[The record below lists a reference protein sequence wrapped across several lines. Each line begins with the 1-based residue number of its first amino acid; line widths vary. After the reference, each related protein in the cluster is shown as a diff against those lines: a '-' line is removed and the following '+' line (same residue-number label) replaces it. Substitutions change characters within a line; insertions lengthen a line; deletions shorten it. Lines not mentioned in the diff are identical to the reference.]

1 MTNFAIIGCG
11 AAAKIHAGAIKGLE
25 NGCLYG
31 VFDGHA
37 ERAEHFAAQHGCRA
51 FSSMEELLGCKDVDV
66 VNVCVP
72 SGLHAQVAVAALN
85 AKKHVVVEKP
95 MAITKAQINEI
106 IAAAEQN
113 DVKVAVITQY
123 RFTPATQ
130 RVKKALEEGKLGK
143 ILLADFSGKYYRS
156 AEYYASAT
164 WRGTMAMDGGGAL
177 MNQGI
182 HGIDVIQ
189 YLMGGVKSVQAT
201 CRTLRHD
208 VEVED
213 SAYLLVEYKNGAIGC
228 IHGTTVASPGY
239 PRRIEINGTK
249 GSIVMEEDSIVRW
262 DVDGDNAET
271 GKRTVNSG
279 ADPMAVNYGYHRL
292 QLADLIAA
300 IEEDRA
306 PLVDV
311 YEGKKPVEIILAAYE
326 SSCTGRKILLGEE

>member
-1 MTNFAIIGCG
+1 MKNFAIIGCG
-11 AAAKIHAGAIKGLE
+11 AAAKIHAGALSGLE
-25 NGCLYG
+25 NGRLYG
-31 VFDGHA
+31 VFDHD
-37 ERAEHFAAQHGCRA
+37 EKRAKAFAAEHGCRA
-51 FSSMEELLGCKDVDV
+51 FATMTELLSCKEVDI

-72 SGLHAQVAVAALN
+72 SGLHAEVAIAALN

-95 MAITKAQINEI
+95 MAITKEQIAAI
-106 IAAAEQN
+106 IAAAEN
-113 DVKVAVITQY
+113 NGGKVAVITQY

-130 RVKKALEEGKLGK
+130 KVKKALDEGKLGK
-143 ILLADFSGKYYRS
+143 LLLADFSGKYYRS
-156 AEYYASAT
+156 ADYYASAA

-189 YLMGGVKSVQAT
+189 YLLGGVKSVQAT

-213 SAYLLVEYKNGAIGC
+213 SAYLLVEYNNGAIGC

-249 GSIVMEEDSIVRW
+249 GSIVLEEDSIVRW
-262 DVDGDNAET
+262 DVEGENEET

-279 ADPMAVNYGYHRL
+279 ADPMALNYGYHRL

-300 IEEDRA
+300 IEEDRP
-306 PLVDV
+306 PLVGV

-326 SSCTGRKILLGEE
+326 SNRTGKKIFLE

>member
-1 MTNFAIIGCG
+1 MKNFAIIGCG
-11 AAAKIHAGAIKGLE
+11 AAAKIHAGALSGLE
-25 NGCLYG
+25 NGRLYG
-31 VFDGHA
+31 VYDRHTDRAKAFA
-37 ERAEHFAAQHGCRA
+37 AEHNCTAFA
-51 FSSMEELLGCKDVDV
+51 SLEELLACKDVDI
-66 VNVCVP
+66 VNICVP
-72 SGLHAQVAVAALN
+72 SGLHAEMAVAALN

-95 MAITKAQINEI
+95 MAITKEQIGAM
-106 IAAAEQN
+106 IAAAEKN
-113 DVKVAVITQY
+113 AVKVAVITQY

-130 RVKKALEEGKLGK
+130 KVKRALDEGRLGK

-189 YLMGGVKSVQAT
+189 YLLGGVQSVQAM

-228 IHGTTVASPGY
+228 IHGTTTASPGY

-249 GSIVMEEDSIVRW
+249 GSIVLEEDSIVRW
-262 DVDGDNAET
+262 DVEGDDEPI

-279 ADPMAVNYGYHRL
+279 ADPMALNFGYHRL

-300 IEEDRA
+300 IEEDRP

-326 SSCTGRKILLGEE
+326 SSRTGKKILLDR

>member
-1 MTNFAIIGCG
+1 MMKNFAIIGCG
-11 AAAKIHAGAIKGLE
+11 AAANIHAGAIEGLE
-25 NGCLYG
+25 NGRLYG
-31 VFDGHA
+31 VFDNSA
-37 ERAEHFAAQHGCRA
+37 ARAEKFAAEHGCRA
-51 FSSMEELLGCKDVDV
+51 FKTMDELLSCKDVDI

-72 SGLHAQVAVAALN
+72 SGLHAEIAVAALR

-95 MAITKAQINEI
+95 MAITKEQ
-106 IAAAEQN
+106 IAAIIEAAERN

-130 RVKKALEEGKLGK
+130 KVKKALDEGKLGK

-156 AEYYASAT
+156 AEYYASAI

-189 YLMGGVKSVQAT
+189 YLLGGVQSVQAM

-208 VEVED
+208 IEVED

-228 IHGTTVASPGY
+228 IHGTTTASPGY
-239 PRRIEINGTK
+239 PRRIEISGTK
-249 GSIVMEEDSIVRW
+249 GSIVLEEDSIIRW
-262 DVDGDNAET
+262 DVEGDDEPI

-279 ADPMAVNYGYHRL
+279 ADPMALNFGYHRL

-300 IEEDRA
+300 IEENRS

-326 SSCTGRKILLGEE
+326 SSRTGKKIVLE

>member
-1 MTNFAIIGCG
+1 MKNFAIIGCG
-11 AAAKIHAGAIKGLE
+11 AAAKIHAGAIGGLE
-25 NGCLYG
+25 NGRLYG
-31 VFDGHA
+31 VFDHD
-37 ERAEHFAAQHGCRA
+37 EKRAKAFAAEHGCRA
-51 FSSMEELLGCKDVDV
+51 FATMTELLSCKEVDI

-72 SGLHAQVAVAALN
+72 SGLHAEVAVAALN

-95 MAITKAQINEI
+95 MAITKEQIAAI
-106 IAAAEQN
+106 IAAAEN
-113 DVKVAVITQY
+113 NGGKVAVITQY

-130 RVKKALEEGKLGK
+130 KVKKALDEGKLGK
-143 ILLADFSGKYYRS
+143 LLLADFSGKYYRS
-156 AEYYASAT
+156 ADYYASAA

-189 YLMGGVKSVQAT
+189 YLLGGVKSVQAT

-249 GSIVMEEDSIVRW
+249 GSIVLEEDSIVRW
-262 DVDGDNAET
+262 DVEGENEET

-279 ADPMAVNYGYHRL
+279 ADPMALNYGYHRL

-300 IEEDRA
+300 IEEDRP

-326 SSCTGRKILLGEE
+326 SNRTGKKVFLE

>member
-1 MTNFAIIGCG
+1 MKNFAIIGCG
-11 AAAKIHAGAIKGLE
+11 AAAKIHAGALEGLE
-25 NGCLYG
+25 NGRLYG
-31 VFDGHA
+31 VYDGHA
-37 ERAEHFAAQHGCRA
+37 DRAQAFAEKYGCRA
-51 FSSMEELLGCKDVDV
+51 FLSLDELLSCKDVDI

-72 SGLHAQVAVAALN
+72 SGLHAQIAVAALQ

-95 MAITKAQINEI
+95 MAITKAQIEQI
-106 IAAAEQN
+106 IAAAEEN
-113 DVKVAVITQY
+113 ERKVAVITQY

-130 RVKKALEEGKLGK
+130 KVKRALDEGKLGK

-156 AEYYASAT
+156 ADYYASAA
-164 WRGTMAMDGGGAL
+164 WRGTKAMDGGGAL

-189 YLMGGVKSVQAT
+189 YLMGGVKSVQAV

-208 VEVED
+208 IEVED

-228 IHGTTVASPGY
+228 IHGTTTASPGY

-249 GSIVMEEDSIVRW
+249 GSIVIEEDSITRW
-262 DVDGDNAET
+262 DVEGDSAET

-279 ADPMAVNYGYHRL
+279 ADPMALNFAYHRL
-292 QLADLIAA
+292 QLADLLAA
-300 IEEDRA
+300 IEEDRP

-311 YEGKKPVEIILAAYE
+311 YEGKKPVDIILAAYE
-326 SSCTGRKILLGEE
+326 SNQSGKKVVLE

>member
-1 MTNFAIIGCG
+1 MKNFAIIGCG
-11 AAAKIHAGAIKGLE
+11 AAAKIHAGALSGLE
-25 NGCLYG
+25 NGRLYG
-31 VFDGHA
+31 VFDHNG
-37 ERAEHFAAQHGCRA
+37 ERAKAFAAEHGCKA
-51 FSSMEELLGCKDVDV
+51 FATMEELLSCKDVEI

-72 SGLHAQVAVAALN
+72 SGLHAEVAVAALQ

-95 MAITKAQINEI
+95 MAITKEQIAAI
-106 IAAAEQN
+106 IAAAEGN
-113 DVKVAVITQY
+113 DRKVAVITQY

-130 RVKKALEEGKLGK
+130 KVKKAIDEGKLGK

-156 AEYYASAT
+156 AEYYASAA

-189 YLMGGVKSVQAT
+189 YLLGGVKSVQAT

-228 IHGTTVASPGY
+228 IHGTTTASPGY

-249 GSIVMEEDSIVRW
+249 GSIVLEEDSIVRW
-262 DVDGDNAET
+262 DVEGDDEPL

-279 ADPMAVNYGYHRL
+279 ADPMALNYRYHRL
-292 QLADLIAA
+292 QLADLIVA
-300 IEEDRA
+300 IEEDRP

-311 YEGKKPVEIILAAYE
+311 HEGKKPVEIILAAYE
-326 SSCTGRKILLGEE
+326 SNRTGKRINLE